1 MSNLQ
6 FSQIPLHQHIN
17 ESELL
22 FANKGTSNHPL
33 KGLCKYGPYSLD
45 LKYLSTI
52 SIATLTIFEQQSK
65 LDNLIEELNQTH
77 VPEIAKDYYPTY
89 EGFDKVFKT
98 KLIKSNAF
106 FIFSPETN
114 DLAKK
119 GHIEAL
125 KDEIKKM
132 LSKIFTQK
140 HNFNILFI
148 YFPKSWEHSFRPLGF
163 DLHNFTKAI
172 AAPLGIPIQIITDKA
187 LTQKCRANVMWG
199 ISVAIYAKAGGIPWK
214 LNISSKD
221 EAFIGISFAL
231 KNTTDG
237 SSYIT
242 CCSQV
247 FDANGTGFEFI
258 AYDTKDFEID
268 DISKNPYLKE
278 QEMIALM
285 SKSLEIYQNTHMGK
299 CPRKITIHK
308 NIPFSSEEVQGCLA
322 AFGENIEL
330 ELLQICKSN
339 WRGIKISSPKCP
351 DNYSCDRGS
360 FIPLR
365 KNECLLWIQGVVSNL
380 DGSNNK
386 PIFKDATFS
395 SIAKPVLIKRFFGNS
410 GWYEACNSILGLTK
424 VDWNNNTLYK
434 SEPVTLHYS
443 RLFAKVVKEVPEIVR
458 QKYSYRFFM

>member
-1 MSNLQ
+1 MTNLQ
-6 FSQIPLHQHIN
+6 FSQVPFHQHIN
-17 ESELL
+17 EPELL
-22 FANKGTSNHPL
+22 FAHKGTSNHPL
-33 KGLCKYGPYSLD
+33 RGLCKYGPYSLD

-52 SIATLTIFEQQSK
+52 SIATLTVSDQQRK
-65 LDNLIEELNQTH
+65 LDNLIVELNQKHT
-77 VPEIAKDYYPTY
+77 PEIARDYYPMY
-89 EGFDKVFKT
+89 EGFDTVFKT
-98 KLIKSNAF
+98 KLIKSNTS
-106 FIFSPETN
+106 FIFSSEAN
-114 DLAKK
+114 ELARK
-119 GHIEAL
+119 GHIEEL
-125 KDEIKKM
+125 KEEIKQM
-132 LSKIFTQK
+132 LSKIFMQK

-148 YFPKSWEHSFRPLGF
+148 YFPKSWEHSFKSVGF

-172 AAPLGIPIQIITDKA
+172 AAPLGVPIQIITDKA

-199 ISVAIYAKAGGIPWK
+199 ISVALYAKAGGIPWK
-214 LNISSKD
+214 LSITNED

-247 FDANGTGFEFI
+247 FDSNGTGFEFI
-258 AYDTKDFEID
+258 AYDTKDFEFD

-285 SKSLEIYQNTHMGK
+285 SKSLEIYQNSHMGK
-299 CPRKITIHK
+299 RPRKITVHK
-308 NIPFSSEEVQGCLA
+308 NIPFSSEEMQGCLA
-322 AFGENIEL
+322 AFGEDIEL

-339 WRGIKISSPKCP
+339 WRGVKFSYSKHP

-380 DGSNNK
+380 EGANNK
-386 PIFKDATFS
+386 PIFKDAPFS
-395 SIAKPVLIKRFFGNS
+395 PTAKPVMIKRFLGNS
-410 GWYEACNSILGLTK
+410 GWYNPCNSILGLTK

-443 RLFAKVVKEVPEIVR
+443 RLFAKVVKEVPDIVR

>member
-1 MSNLQ
+1 M
-6 FSQIPLHQHIN
+6 QIRKNGSWFRAAP
-17 ESELL
+17 
-22 FANKGTSNHPL
+22 
-33 KGLCKYGPYSLD
+33 GL
-45 LKYLSTI
+45 
-52 SIATLTIFEQQSK
+52 
-65 LDNLIEELNQTH
+65 
-77 VPEIAKDYYPTY
+77 AKDYYPTY

-106 FIFSPETN
+106 FIFSSETN